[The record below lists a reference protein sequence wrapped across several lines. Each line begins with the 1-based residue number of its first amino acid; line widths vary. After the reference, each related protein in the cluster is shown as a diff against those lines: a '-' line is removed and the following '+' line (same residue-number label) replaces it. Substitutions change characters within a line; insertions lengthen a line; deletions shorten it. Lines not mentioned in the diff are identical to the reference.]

1 MKLFITGTSTEV
13 GKTYVTRLLLGALER
28 LGCSAA
34 GFKPIACGQR
44 TDAEDL
50 AASSCPK
57 PSSIDAVNPVFF
69 KNPAAPMAASMIE
82 TTKADIPAIK
92 TAYHALAKQYEHV
105 LVEGIG
111 GWAVPITA
119 EYSMANLV
127 VDLAWPVLV
136 VVDNRLGAINHTILT
151 VNAIRSIGLHLSGIV
166 LNHVT
171 DARDAASISNRTIL
185 EELLTPPFI
194 LDIMHGTT
202 EIQWPFPAGQD
213 KLPPRGDREMASE
226 A

>member
-28 LGCSAA
+28 LGRSAV
-34 GFKPIACGQR
+34 GFKPIACGER

-50 AASSCPK
+50 AAFSCPK
-57 PSSIDAVNPVFF
+57 PSSIDIVNPVFF

-82 TTKADIPAIK
+82 ATKVDIPAIK
-92 TAYHALAKQYEHV
+92 AAYHSLAKQYEYV

-119 EYSMANLV
+119 EYSMA
-127 VDLAWPVLV
+127 DLAADLDLPVLV

-151 VNAIRSIGLHLSGIV
+151 VNALRSMGLKLAGIV

-171 DARDAASISNRTIL
+171 NERDAASISNRTIL
-185 EELLTPPFI
+185 EELLTPPLM
-194 LDIMHGTT
+194 LDILHDTT

-213 KLPPRGDREMASE
+213 KLPPRGDREPASG

>member
-28 LGCSAA
+28 LGRSAV
-34 GFKPIACGQR
+34 GFKPIACGER

-57 PSSIDAVNPVFF
+57 PSSIDVVNPVFF
-69 KNPAAPMAASMIE
+69 KNPAAPIAASMIE

-92 TAYHALAKQYEHV
+92 AAYHSLAKQYEYV

-119 EYSMANLV
+119 EYSMA
-127 VDLAWPVLV
+127 DLAADLDLPVLV

-151 VNAIRSIGLHLSGIV
+151 VNALRSMGLKLAGIV

-171 DARDAASISNRTIL
+171 NERDAASISNRTIL
-185 EELLTPPFI
+185 EELLTPPLM
-194 LDIMHGTT
+194 LDILHDTT

-213 KLPPRGDREMASE
+213 KLPPRGDREPASG

>member
-28 LGCSAA
+28 LGRSAV
-34 GFKPIACGQR
+34 GFKPIACGER

-57 PSSIDAVNPVFF
+57 PSSIDVVNPVFF
-69 KNPAAPMAASMIE
+69 KNPAAPIAASMIE

-92 TAYHALAKQYEHV
+92 AAYHSLAKQYEYV

-111 GWAVPITA
+111 GWAVPITV
-119 EYSMANLV
+119 EYSMA
-127 VDLAWPVLV
+127 DLAADLDLPVLV

-151 VNAIRSIGLHLSGIV
+151 VNAIRSMGLKLAGIV

-171 DARDAASISNRTIL
+171 DERDAASISNRTIL
-185 EELLTPPFI
+185 EELLTPPLM
-194 LDIMHGTT
+194 LDILHDTT

-213 KLPPRGDREMASE
+213 KLPPHGDREPASG